1 MGQNFPIEVPLTP
14 ENIERLN
21 THFLEFEVINRTTSG
36 NVELLGVAFVD
47 ISSLYHLN
55 SAEASRMISGYYHV
69 VDRQAIKSN
78 IQLS

>member
-1 MGQNFPIEVPLTP
+1 MS
-14 ENIERLN
+14 
-21 THFLEFEVINRTTSG
+21 THFLEFEVINRNTAG
-36 NVELLGVAFVD
+36 AVELIGVSFID

-78 IQLS
+78 IQLSQVNSSDMNKLSNG